1 MIRAETDGRLVT
13 VRAIIE
19 SADLA
24 PNSQA
29 PVSTTQLREPLR
41 RCVILQLRAPCN
53 DFVILHRL
61 FVGKRRVVAHL
72 FCL

>member
-1 MIRAETDGRLVT
+1 MNSNSPYIPT
-13 VRAIIE
+13 V
-19 SADLA
+19 L
-24 PNSQA
+24 PK
-29 PVSTTQLREPLR
+29 EPLR